1 MRFFKLI
8 LSIPI
13 YIIPLLLIIL
23 LIILRPFILI
33 RLYGINAHRIGPFAG
48 NTEVYL
54 TRKKANINQ
63 PSKRYYDICFY
74 DPNPYNVE
82 KICNKQFDKMV
93 RRVIRIFPT
102 YPFYSAKKLI
112 DKAPKYLNFLSEHS
126 LNISATDR
134 DVNNLFNKFSTS
146 FYFTDLEIKNGK
158 NILKKMGIAKN
169 SKFVCFTIRDSAYLT
184 NNFKDFD
191 FSYHNFRDC
200 NIENFLLAAETL
212 ADRGYYVLR
221 MGKVVSSK
229 LNSNNLKI
237 IDYANSQFRSDF
249 MDIYLGAK
257 CKFILT
263 TQTGYDAIPYV
274 FRKPAAAIS
283 IPIGL
288 IRSFKYDNLSI
299 TKHHFNKRTNKY
311 LSMREIFDYN
321 LGFSHRADE
330 FKKKNI
336 KIIENSNTEVNDLV
350 IDMLNELEKPRD
362 KQFKLTVKQKECNKI
377 LDYNIKKYKKE
388 HLNGKLLGSYT
399 SSFLINNPYFLK

>member
-1 MRFFKLI
+1 
-8 LSIPI
+8 
-13 YIIPLLLIIL
+13 
-23 LIILRPFILI
+23 
-33 RLYGINAHRIGPFAG
+33 
-48 NTEVYL
+48 
-54 TRKKANINQ
+54 
-63 PSKRYYDICFY
+63 
-74 DPNPYNVE
+74 
-82 KICNKQFDKMV
+82 
-93 RRVIRIFPT
+93 
-102 YPFYSAKKLI
+102 
-112 DKAPKYLNFLSEHS
+112 
-126 LNISATDR
+126 
-134 DVNNLFNKFSTS
+134 
-146 FYFTDLEIKNGK
+146 
-158 NILKKMGIAKN
+158 MGIAKN
-169 SKFVCFTIRDSAYLT
+169 SKFACFIIRDSTYLT

-191 FSYHNFRDC
+191 YSYHNFRDC

-283 IPIGL
+283 IPIGW

-321 LGFSHRADE
+321 LGFSQRADE

-336 KIIENSNTEVNDLV
+336 KIIENSNTEINDLV
-350 IDMLNELEKPRD
+350 IK
-362 KQFKLTVKQKECNKI
+362 
-377 LDYNIKKYKKE
+377 
-388 HLNGKLLGSYT
+388 
-399 SSFLINNPYFLK
+399 

>member
-1 MRFFKLI
+1 MISKKFFQI
-8 LSIPI
+8 IY
-13 YIIPLLLIIL
+13 YIIPFLIL
-23 LIILRPFILI
+23 LALVILRPFILV
-33 RLYGINAHRIGPFAG
+33 RLYGINAHRIGHFVG

-74 DPNPYNVE
+74 DSNPYNLE
-82 KICNKQFDKMV
+82 KVCNKQFDKMI
-93 RRVIRIFPT
+93 RRILRILPT
-102 YPFYSAKKLI
+102 YPFYYTKKLT
-112 DKAPKYLNFLSEHS
+112 DKTSKYLNFLSDHS
-126 LNISATDR
+126 LNISDHDR
-134 DVNNLFNKFSTS
+134 DINDLFNKFESS
-146 FYFTDLEIKNGK
+146 FYFTDQEIKNGE
-158 NILKKMGIAKN
+158 NILKKMGIQKN
-169 SKFVCFTIRDSAYLT
+169 SEFVCFTVRDSAYLDS
-184 NNFKDFD
+184 NFKDFD
-191 FSYHNFRDC
+191 FSYHNYRDC

-249 MDIYLGAK
+249 MDIYLGAN

-321 LGFSHRADE
+321 LGFSLRVDE

-336 KIIENSNTEVNDLV
+336 RLIENSNIEVNDLV

-362 KQFKLTVKQKECNKI
+362 KQFKLTEKQKECNKI
-377 LDYNIKKYKKE
+377 LNYNIKKYKKE
-388 HLNGKLLGSYT
+388 YQNGKLLGSFT
-399 SSFLINNPYFLK
+399 SSFLINNPDFLK